1 MSKQEVEQIKNKLN
15 NLVRLNFSV
24 ENETELYFES
34 KDIKYEF
41 FEKLKGVIDS
51 INGELVEVDNIILS
65 NGGLSIIINYLTNED
80 KATQIISELI
90 WINHGFELC
99 DGINYIGNETL
110 YTDIVR
116 FMYDKD
122 ETEIALLQFGLHGNV

>member
-24 ENETELYFES
+24 KNETELYFES

-90 WINHGFELC
+90 WLNHGFELC

>member
-90 WINHGFELC
+90 WLNHGFELC

>member
-65 NGGLSIIINYLTNED
+65 NGGLSIIINYLTNGD

-90 WINHGFELC
+90 WLNHGFELC

>member
-41 FEKLKGVIDS
+41 FEKIKGVIDS

-90 WINHGFELC
+90 WHNHGFELC